1 MYWFSAE
8 VVGSQTL
15 CIISTLTKPR
25 APTVFDA
32 SSTKNNTDCET
43 IVFIYRVLLAMQR
56 ESERCSLV
64 KILWREPKLI
74 FFVLKPSGQLIKSRK
89 LDKTPA
95 YIGESFYARRLS
107 DVPIRQ
113 SFLSSLV
120 WVINPRYMC
129 SVPDSW
135 YLYIRTIRLS
145 CYLLLNSQENFWK
158 KGRLSFSFTA
168 TFTWVEIV
176 ICISFHIILSLG
188 YPLRD
193 KAINDCEA
201 VRRLQRVWFLR
212 DIL

>member
-8 VVGSQTL
+8 VVGSQTS
-15 CIISTLTKPR
+15 CIISTVTTPR

-32 SSTKNNTDCET
+32 SSMKNNTDCET

-129 SVPDSW
+129 SVPDSK
-135 YLYIRTIRLS
+135 YLHIRTIRLS

-158 KGRLSFSFTA
+158 KGRQIASHRWSPLWDSAFHSQPPLLEWKLLFAYPSTLSFL
-168 TFTWVEIV
+168 W
-176 ICISFHIILSLG
+176 
-188 YPLRD
+188 
-193 KAINDCEA
+193 
-201 VRRLQRVWFLR
+201 
-212 DIL
+212 DIRCVTKQ